1 MRVEASIAVDGGEEG
16 RDVGLSVER
25 REEDVIT
32 GIMSDVGELGV
43 EAGSEEARCRQKAAK
58 ESMMVL
64 QAEERMKE
72 CDSRGELGD
81 MGVVA
86 GGGAE
91 SQDQEVRAQRIG
103 GSSVRKSDDIGD
115 ERVLY
120 ICYFCLEFY
129 VFALARDGGAAL
141 RSARTGRRAVDA
153 PPHRLGPWG

>member
-1 MRVEASIAVDGGEEG
+1 MRVEASIVVNGGEEG
-16 RDVGLSVER
+16 RNVGLSVER

-32 GIMSDVGELGV
+32 GITSDVGELGV

-64 QAEERMKE
+64 QSEERMKE

-91 SQDQEVRAQRIG
+91 SQDQEVRAQRNRRELG
-103 GSSVRKSDDIGD
+103 GE
-115 ERVLY
+115 ERRHRRRRCVIC
-120 ICYFCLEFY
+120 ICYFW
-129 VFALARDGGAAL
+129 VARNSIRMHHIQLADTVARRCTTTLQAGLGA
-141 RSARTGRRAVDA
+141 RR
-153 PPHRLGPWG
+153 